1 MIDDTNLNLE
11 LPNFSGPLDLLLH
24 LIKSQKI
31 DIYDIPIAKIT
42 SQYLAYLSKWQ
53 TLDLKIAGEYFVM
66 ASSLLKIKS
75 QYLLPKNDFDNEIIE
90 DDDPREELVEQ
101 LVQYSIFNKISEFLD
116 ERQKSAPITVAKE
129 PSVASQK
136 KVSLLPFGEIS
147 SKQLARAFFVVL
159 QRFQHK
165 NNVGEVNIK
174 EVSIEDMVLWLS
186 SKLHSAHKLSFFELS
201 AELTTVDE
209 LISLFLAILELC
221 RNQKIKVYQE
231 SDFEDLVIES
241 LVA

>member
-24 LIKSQKI
+24 LIKSHKI

-75 QYLLPKNDFDNEIIE
+75 QYLLPKNDFDTEIIE

-101 LVQYSIFNKISEFLD
+101 LVQYSIFKKISEFLD

-209 LISLFLAILELC
+209 LISLFLAILE
-221 RNQKIKVYQE
+221 
-231 SDFEDLVIES
+231 
-241 LVA
+241 

>member
-42 SQYLAYLSKWQ
+42 SQ

-75 QYLLPKNDFDNEIIE
+75 QYLLPKNDFDNEVIE

-101 LVQYSIFNKISEFLD
+101 LVQYSIFKKISEFLD

>member
-75 QYLLPKNDFDNEIIE
+75 QYLLPKNDFDNEIME

-101 LVQYSIFNKISEFLD
+101 LVQYSIFKKISEFLD

-147 SKQLARAFFVVL
+147 SKQLARAFFCC
-159 QRFQHK
+159 FAT
-165 NNVGEVNIK
+165 
-174 EVSIEDMVLWLS
+174 VS
-186 SKLHSAHKLSFFELS
+186 
-201 AELTTVDE
+201 T
-209 LISLFLAILELC
+209 
-221 RNQKIKVYQE
+221 QK
-231 SDFEDLVIES
+231 
-241 LVA
+241 

>member
-75 QYLLPKNDFDNEIIE
+75 QYLLPKNDFDNEIME

-101 LVQYSIFNKISEFLD
+101 LVQYSIFKKISKFLD

-186 SKLHSAHKLSFFELS
+186 SKLHSAHNLSFFELS

>member
-75 QYLLPKNDFDNEIIE
+75 QYLLPKNDFDNEIME
-90 DDDPREELVEQ
+90 NDDPREELVEQ
-101 LVQYSIFNKISEFLD
+101 LVQYSIFKKISEFLD

-186 SKLHSAHKLSFFELS
+186 SKLHSAHNLSFFELS

>member
-75 QYLLPKNDFDNEIIE
+75 QYLLPKNDFDNEVIE

-101 LVQYSIFNKISEFLD
+101 LVQYSIFKKISEFLD
-116 ERQKSAPITVAKE
+116 ERQKSAPITGAKE

-231 SDFEDLVIES
+231 IDFEDLVIES